1 MGLGK
6 KRWLAE
12 QKPEMP
18 TEVEPVEETEEN
30 FNKNIME
37 L

>member
-18 TEVEPVEETEEN
+18 TEVEN
-30 FNKNIME
+30 QWKKQKRI
-37 L
+37 LIKI